1 MANSVSSPRPGTK
14 WAVASDY
21 TASFVSPAN
30 YINKPEVRN
39 EIFDAYDEQML
50 YDFLIH
56 SNKTIKS
63 KNTTYRWM
71 EHDSYFHT
79 HTVESKSGSAGAN
92 NPVTITLE
100 EGTGAPTDHQS
111 SGTLSAPR
119 KKNIVMV
126 YTATGAFRGYV
137 TAVDKSVA
145 DAHTVTI
152 KPVDATV
159 DLVTA
164 TAAGDKVTVISS
176 AASDGAGM
184 TDPMSRL
191 PVEFFNYVQIVD
203 TQKKTDAGEAAN
215 ESWVEV
221 DGKPYF
227 YHQLVVDGDFE
238 QRAKLENAF
247 IFGQRGTQTD
257 PDTNKT
263 AYLTGGMEWSQQ
275 QEGYDEPYSGSVGL
289 ADIQNV
295 CRNLDLEKAGSKQ
308 LMLTGNN
315 ANIDIDEFVKGRLD
329 NTAVDWTKMGLGSAA
344 GRVADFG
351 IDGFVYDNFYFM
363 KKKFNLFNA
372 LGITG
377 GFTASPYPNMVF
389 SLTWDRFRDAG
400 TGKDSDTVCLRF
412 KQSDRENRFMQF
424 WTRDKKVTNDDKFE
438 FNYKAEAGLQ
448 IALARHINRLY
459 K

>member
-1 MANSVSSPRPGTK
+1 MAYSVSSPRPGTK
-14 WAVASDY
+14 WGVQASYDATFVA
-21 TASFVSPAN
+21 PAN

-39 EIFDAYDEQML
+39 RIFDAYNEQML

-56 SNKTIKS
+56 SNRHVVS
-63 KNTTYRWM
+63 KNTTFRWM
-71 EHDSYFHT
+71 EHDSMFHT
-79 HTVESKSGSAGAN
+79 HTVESKSGSAGAG

-100 EGTGAPTDHQS
+100 EGTGGPQDHQA
-111 SGTLSAPR
+111 SGTLSRP
-119 KKNIVMV
+119 KKKDIVMV

-137 TAVDKSVA
+137 TATNKGTA

-152 KPVDATV
+152 QPVDATV

-164 TAAGDKVTVISS
+164 TAAADKVTIISS

-184 TDPMSRL
+184 TLPTSRL
-191 PVEFFNYVQIVD
+191 PVEFYNYVQIID
-203 TQKKTDAGEAAN
+203 TQKETDAGEAAN

-238 QRAKLENAF
+238 QRAKIENAF
-247 IFGQRGTQTD
+247 IFGQRGTVTD
-257 PDTNKT
+257 PDTSKT
-263 AYLTGGMEWSQQ
+263 AYLTGGLEWWQG
-275 QEGYDEPYSGSVGL
+275 QEGYDEQYSGSIGL
-289 ADIQNV
+289 TDLQNV
-295 CRNLDLEKAGSKQ
+295 CKNLDLERAPRKQ
-308 LMLTGNN
+308 LLLLGNN

-329 NTAVDWTKMGLGSAA
+329 NTAVDWTKMGIGSVA

-363 KKKFNLFNA
+363 KKKFNLFNT

-377 GFTASPYPNMVF
+377 GFSASPYPNMAF
-389 SLTWDRFRDAG
+389 FIPWDRVRAENG
-400 TGKDSDTVCLRF
+400 EEMDTICLRY
-412 KQSDRENRFMQF
+412 KQSDRQNRFMQF
-424 WTRDKKVTNDDKFE
+424 WTRDQKITNNDKFE
-438 FNYKAEAGLQ
+438 FNYKSEVGIQ
-448 IALARHINRLY
+448 FALSRHINRLY